1 MNKKTLLITLL
12 AMLFCGFAFAQTVTF
27 EIRNEQKV
35 GSKYSFDVF
44 MKADQNGTYHS
55 RGQVYISYNQ
65 DAFGNAVAANG
76 HVTVTPSALLTETS
90 SLGSKYQTVN
100 VADNGVNLALTWQ
113 SNFLGVTPSVAAHT
127 SVPTAQTALYHVEID
142 MVDAS
147 QPAKLDFNTR
157 LMKGQ
162 QFMLVGSNH
171 EIPYG
176 QSVSLPV
183 RFVDFTAT
191 RANVHDVQVTWKTTN
206 EYNSDH
212 FVIEKKKNN
221 GSFEELTRVEAQGI
235 AQGTNE
241 YAYLDQSGMGN
252 ENFYRIKQVDFDGT
266 FQYTNVV
273 MVEIGEGR
281 DNDRFIA
288 FPSPATTEVTL
299 KATAAQLDADYEFT
313 VSDVNGKTVYTG
325 VMVQNGGNA
334 FKINVSDFAAG
345 TYYIRTVSPEGNAY
359 INRFIKVNK

>member
-1 MNKKTLLITLL
+1 MNKNFFITMLML
-12 AMLFCGFAFAQTVTF
+12 LFCGTAFAQTVTF

-35 GSKYSFDVF
+35 GNKYAFDVF

-65 DAFGNAVAANG
+65 DAFGDAVAANG
-76 HVTVTPSALLTETS
+76 NVTVTPLSLLTETS
-90 SLGSKYQTVN
+90 ALGSKYQTVN

-113 SNFLGVTPSVAAHT
+113 SNFLGIAPTVSAHT
-127 SVPTAQTALYHVEID
+127 AVPTANTPLYHVEIE
-142 MVDAS
+142 MADAT

-162 QFMLVGSNH
+162 QFMLIGSNH

-183 RFVDFTAT
+183 RFIDFTAT
-191 RANVHDVQVTWKTTN
+191 RANVHDVQLMWKTTN
-206 EYNSDH
+206 EFNSDH

-221 GSFEELTRVEAQGI
+221 GTFAELTVVDAQGLT
-235 AQGTNE
+235 QGINE

-252 ENFYRIKQVDFDGT
+252 ENYYRIKQVDVDGT

-273 MVEIGEGR
+273 MVEIDDLK
-281 DNDRFIA
+281 DNDRFVA

-299 KATAAQLDADYEFT
+299 KATTAKLDADYNFT

-325 VMVQNGGNA
+325 VMTQNAGNS
-334 FKINVSDFAAG
+334 FKIDVSTFAAG
-345 TYYIRTVSPEGNAY
+345 TYNITTVSPEGNAY
-359 INRFIKVNK
+359 VNRFIKVTK